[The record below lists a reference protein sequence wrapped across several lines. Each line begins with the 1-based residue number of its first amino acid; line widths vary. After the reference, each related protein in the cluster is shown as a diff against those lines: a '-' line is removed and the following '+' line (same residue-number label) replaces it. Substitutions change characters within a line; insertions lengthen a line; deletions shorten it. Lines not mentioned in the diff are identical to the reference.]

1 MTRKDTVSSWKE
13 SRCGGSLIF
22 RIFYKL
28 IEKLGRYC
36 RRILTLGLRLKD
48 NKWMNNGK
56 KN

>member
-22 RIFYKL
+22 QIYYKL
-28 IEKLGRYC
+28 IEKLRRYC
-36 RRILTLGLRLKD
+36 RRILTLELRQKD